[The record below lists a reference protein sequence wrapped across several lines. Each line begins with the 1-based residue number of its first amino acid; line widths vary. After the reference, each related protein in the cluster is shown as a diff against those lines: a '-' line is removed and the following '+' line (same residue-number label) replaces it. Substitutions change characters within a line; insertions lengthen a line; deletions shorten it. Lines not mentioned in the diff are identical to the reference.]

1 MIDDDVMR
9 EVRAAKEAYAQSHN
23 FDLTAIVA
31 DLRAKEAAGDRPVV
45 RRPPRRPRQV
55 KARKNR
61 RMSPCSAPRPVES
74 LWTWAPRTGMV
85 AAPFVLIPP

>member
-55 KARKNR
+55 KAPEK
-61 RMSPCSAPRPVES
+61 PQDEP
-74 LWTWAPRTGMV
+74 LQRTPAG
-85 AAPFVLIPP
+85 